1 VGVTPPS
8 SWPGVGHVVSR
19 LPPPTSRPFETRFP
33 CGCAPEALSPPGTA
47 SRRVIMQKARGQA
60 WPYGRSPPTACRRVV
75 SGSLSSP
82 VGVLPIVRSRYC
94 CAIGRQG
101 VLSLA
106 GWSPRVRTHFHVL
119 GRTQDPTRPSALPR
133 TGLSPCIAG
142 GSTPFRYGLGS
153 YWWSYNPTGLPR
165 WFGLIRVRSPLL
177 TESRFLSLPP
187 GTEMFQ
193 FPGLARALRDQS
205 PFGGSPGLIA
215 ACRALAPPGAQTSP
229 TRPYQLGRTAP
240 HPRVPQPAD
249 ERSGAG

>member
-1 VGVTPPS
+1 MGVTPPS

-60 WPYGRSPPTACRRVV
+60 CPLGRSPPTACRRVV

-119 GRTQDPTRPSALPR
+119 GRTQDPTRPPVVSR

-142 GSTPFRYGLGS
+142 DSTPFRYDPRS

-215 ACRALAPPGAQTSP
+215 ACRALEPPGAQTSP
-229 TRPYQLGRTAP
+229 TRPY
-240 HPRVPQPAD
+240 
-249 ERSGAG
+249 